1 MMSRVLVIAPHP
13 DDEVFGVG
21 GTILRHVATGDE
33 VHAAV
38 VTVAS
43 PPLFDESIVPVVR
56 EEARRAWDILGVSG
70 SRFLEVPAALP
81 ERTPNHV
88 LNQKIAAVIQDLRPH
103 TLYLPFPG
111 DLHVDH
117 QRVFLAGLVGARPL
131 PGCAVRRILCFE
143 TLSETNWNAPFLS
156 PMFQPNVFVDISN
169 FLEAKIRAASCYE
182 TQVKPFPNERS
193 LEALRA
199 LAIHRG
205 STVGVPAAEAF
216 VLVREVVVG
225 DKCGEDRP

>member
-1 MMSRVLVIAPHP
+1 MSRVLVVAPHP

-21 GTILRHVATGDE
+21 GTIAHHVARGDE
-33 VHAAV
+33 VHVAV
-38 VTVAS
+38 VTVAH
-43 PPLFDESIVPVVR
+43 PPLFEDSIVPVVR
-56 EEARRAWDILGVSG
+56 EEARQAWAILGVAS
-70 SRFLEVPAALP
+70 SRFLDVPAALP
-81 ERTPNHV
+81 EMTPNHV
-88 LNQKIAAVIQDLRPH
+88 LNHKIAAVVQDLRPQ

-117 QRVFLAGLVGARPL
+117 QRVFLAGLVAARPA
-131 PGCAVRRILCFE
+131 PGCAVRRVLCYE

-156 PMFQPNVFVDISN
+156 QMFQPNVFVEISN
-169 FLEAKIRAASCYE
+169 FLEAKIRAASCYK

-205 STVGVPAAEAF
+205 ATVGVPAAEAF
-216 VLVREVVVG
+216 VLVREVVVS
-225 DKCGEDRP
+225 DRCEEERP